1 MASLPYNYAHFRA
14 KDYPFG
20 ELVGPALGSRIAAE
34 VQTVEGE
41 TVDLGKRDG
50 RPAVIETGSITCS
63 IYTSKIDWMQEF
75 AKAYPE
81 VDFFVVYTRE
91 THPGGRVAPH
101 ASFDDKLACA
111 RAAKSEMG
119 ERRTILVDGIDG
131 ALHQQLGSFPNML
144 FVIDGDSRIVYR
156 ARWNDPEQLDEVLTA
171 LVRADALPHTES
183 TGLVLPPKDT
193 WRKFSRGGLG
203 AVIDFALSVPRLAM
217 ENFKKRF
224 KTPVRRPPRTKK

>member
-1 MASLPYNYAHFRA
+1 M
-14 KDYPFG
+14 
-20 ELVGPALGSRIAAE
+20 
-34 VQTVEGE
+34 
-41 TVDLGKRDG
+41 DLGKRDG

-183 TGLVLPPKDT
+183 TGF
-193 WRKFSRGGLG
+193 WFSRQGHLAQVLAGWSRGSARLRALG
-203 AVIDFALSVPRLAM
+203 AAPRDGELQEAVQDACQATASDEEVVSSVRLHFAKGSNEHRANIAAQQFHPI
-217 ENFKKRF
+217 FKEM
-224 KTPVRRPPRTKK
+224 